1 MKIQKIFNK
10 KLLIIWRVAFAHL
23 RVVLEECR
31 PRSESHV
38 CFRVFDFTKMLLS
51 VTVTIDAQFL

>member
-10 KLLIIWRVAFAHL
+10 KLLIIWRVAFGNL

-31 PRSESHV
+31 PRSES
-38 CFRVFDFTKMLLS
+38 CVFQSIWLHLN
-51 VTVTIDAQFL
+51 VTQCDGDD

>member
-51 VTVTIDAQFL
+51 VTVMTDAHFL